1 MKRIFCI
8 AIMLAS
14 LAQLPV
20 TAKAQNYEERDLSGF
35 FQGFEGTFVMLNV
48 GQNKFIRCNKE
59 RSEKRLSPCS
69 TFKIPNS
76 LIGLETGVIEDEKF
90 MIKWDGTKRPIEAWN
105 QNHTL
110 QTAISN
116 SVVWYY
122 QELASRVGEDRM
134 QKYVHEIHYGNED
147 ITGGITKFW
156 LQSSLKISAV
166 EQVDFLY
173 RLYRSDLPFSG
184 RSMDITRSIIKL
196 AETDG
201 CMFYGKT
208 GSGLGAIIDEKP
220 KTVLGWFVGYVVR
233 KDREGVYV
241 FATNI
246 EGEDGASGKKA
257 REITVTILKEM
268 GLL

>member
-14 LAQLPV
+14 LVQLPV
-20 TAKAQNYEERDLSGF
+20 TVKAQNYEERDLKRF
-35 FQGFEGTFVMLNV
+35 FDGYNGTFVMLDI
-48 GQNKFIRCNKE
+48 GQKKYVRHNKE
-59 RSEKRLSPCS
+59 QSEKRLSPCS

-76 LIGLETGVIEDEKF
+76 LIGLETGAIEDENF
-90 MIKWDGTKRPIEAWN
+90 LIKWDGTKRAIEAWN
-105 QNHTL
+105 QDHTL

-122 QELASRVGEDRM
+122 QKLASRVGENRM
-134 QKYVHEIHYGNED
+134 HKYVHAIHYGNED

-156 LQSSLKISAV
+156 LQSSLKISAA

-173 RLYRSDLPFSG
+173 RLYRNDLPFSR
-184 RSMDITRSIIKL
+184 RSMDITRNIIKL
-196 AETDG
+196 AETDDYV
-201 CMFYGKT
+201 FYGKT

-246 EGEDGASGKKA
+246 EGEDGASGQMA
-257 REITVTILKEM
+257 REITETILKDM